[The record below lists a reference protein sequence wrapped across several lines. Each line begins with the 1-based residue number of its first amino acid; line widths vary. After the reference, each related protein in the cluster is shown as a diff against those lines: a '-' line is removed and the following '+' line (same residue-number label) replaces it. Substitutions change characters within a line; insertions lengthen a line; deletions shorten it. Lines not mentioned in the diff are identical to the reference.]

1 MEGDSQMSSK
11 IKYAQRADRLT
22 REDIQPKNVKE
33 RVNMFVDE
41 DVVNA
46 FREFASETPGGKY
59 QTLMNQVLRAFALG
73 LEDSSFDKKLIEF
86 ANHYHKRRA

>member
-1 MEGDSQMSSK
+1 MSSK
-11 IKYAQRADRLT
+11 IKYAERTDRLT

-33 RVNMFVDE
+33 RINMFVDE

-46 FREFASETPGGKY
+46 FREYASKTPGGKY
-59 QTLMNQVLRAFALG
+59 QTLMNQVLRAFTFG
-73 LEDSSFDKKLIEF
+73 LEDSNFDKKLVEF

>member
-1 MEGDSQMSSK
+1 MSSK
-11 IKYAQRADRLT
+11 IKYAKRNDRLT
-22 REDIQPKNVKE
+22 REDIEPKNVKE

-46 FREFASETPGGKY
+46 FREFAAQMPGGKY

-73 LEDSSFDKKLIEF
+73 LEDASFDKKLVEF
-86 ANHYHKRRA
+86 ASHYHKRRA

>member
-1 MEGDSQMSSK
+1 MNPK
-11 IKYAQRADRLT
+11 IKYAKRSDRLS
-22 REDIQPKNVKE
+22 REDIEPKNVKE

-46 FREFASETPGGKY
+46 FREYASKMPGGKY
-59 QTLMNQVLRAFALG
+59 QTLMNQVLRAFAFD
-73 LEDSSFDKKLIEF
+73 LENSAFDKKLIEF